1 MDVSDDEGEDSGEE
15 EIVPRMGTIASL
27 EQILRTLVVTIQDEL
42 PRLCEIMVE
51 LGNKLQGGRNQAE
64 LWDPPSQIKIHSLAQ
79 NHYEIFN

>member
-51 LGNKLQGGRNQAE
+51 LGIGQ
-64 LWDPPSQIKIHSLAQ
+64 
-79 NHYEIFN
+79 